1 MIVRGL
7 PRARGVWKRG
17 FSNSAARRE
26 IIDIESL
33 PDRIIPRYPGNFL
46 RGKEMRASLMLGR
59 KSEQRPPVFAM
70 ALSPSKYP
78 HNQER

>member
-7 PRARGVWKRG
+7 PRACGVWKRG
-17 FSNSAARRE
+17 FSTSAARRE

-33 PDRIIPRYPGNFL
+33 PNRIIPRYPGKFI
-46 RGKEMRASLMLGR
+46 RGKERRASLMLGR
-59 KSEQRPPVFAM
+59 KSEQRPPIFTM
-70 ALSPSKYP
+70 ALSSSKYP